1 MHYRLRVI
9 ERALGQNFHPTY
21 SNFYVRVLT
30 QFRIKFLHV
39 EVLTNFRIKLLHIEF
54 STIFPGKTSTTQLS
68 ASFYPS
74 PKYSRYI
81 FRGQNAQFSIGTKQ
95 QKGGIE
101 CLCEFQIFYQ
111 GIIAQIFGKSICY
124 FKSPIYSCFS

>member
-39 EVLTNFRIKLLHIEF
+39 EVLTNFRIKLLHVEF
-54 STIFPGKTSTTQLS
+54 LTIFPGKTSTRTKMIKRFPPQTQLS
-68 ASFYPS
+68 ASFYQS

-81 FRGQNAQFSIGTKQ
+81 FTGQNAQFSIGTKQ
-95 QKGGIE
+95 EKGGIE

-111 GIIAQIFGKSICY
+111 GMIA
-124 FKSPIYSCFS
+124 